1 MIFDTTGLSIVL
13 AGGVVDVAKEKYD
26 LVVIGLNPNS
36 SFGERSNSLLVFCG
50 GGLAVDGNVDNA
62 NVVFLTSFSRN
73 EKEVDNAI
81 GVLDVVE
88 VNRTL
93 GPSPL
98 GRMVTTAGVTEGLKL
113 FIFSFLNFFRRL
125 LSS

>member
-50 GGLAVDGNVDNA
+50 GGLAVDGNVDDA
-62 NVVFLTSFSRN
+62 KVVFLTSFSRN